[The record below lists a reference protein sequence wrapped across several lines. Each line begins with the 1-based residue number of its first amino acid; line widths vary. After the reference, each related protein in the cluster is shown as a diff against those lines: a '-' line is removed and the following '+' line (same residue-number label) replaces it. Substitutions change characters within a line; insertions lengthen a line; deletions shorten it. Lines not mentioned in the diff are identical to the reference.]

1 MPNLARPPNWG
12 HHFAHRNGYAL
23 SEQHCWYHPKDL
35 IQNSGS
41 PTKRLFWDHWYER
54 RTLLSWFMFSS
65 CMNLIV
71 RSLFGKL
78 LFRILKIE
86 SCLHVDTLGVLVWFK
101 CVRIYEYRY
110 MYTYHH
116 LQVWVP
122 SLKKNLRDGE
132 KSHPVTEP
140 CKAPRLEGAGIYW
153 CYTIYVQTPWTL
165 EVQDHGMNRL
175 LKLLIEN
182 ILIRKPWRLIDFL
195 MPCFLKLVHQLI
207 IRKPSF

>member
-1 MPNLARPPNWG
+1 MARGSAKWCSQTWRNLNCRELRGLDAQFGEAAELG

-122 SLKKNLRDGE
+122 SLKK
-132 KSHPVTEP
+132 T
-140 CKAPRLEGAGIYW
+140 
-153 CYTIYVQTPWTL
+153 
-165 EVQDHGMNRL
+165 
-175 LKLLIEN
+175 
-182 ILIRKPWRLIDFL
+182 
-195 MPCFLKLVHQLI
+195 
-207 IRKPSF
+207 